1 ILCINRL
8 KNVINYEIIREF
20 ANILEKKEIYL
31 IYNKNEYKAK
41 EDMDRLEKNLNS
53 KNLHIIP
60 CNSIKRSV
68 ILFQGELSIE
78 IYDYILPIFGKSVH
92 YSNYIIDFD
101 KKYQEKLVESVIA
114 EHNLSLN
121 EKI

>member
-1 ILCINRL
+1 M
-8 KNVINYEIIREF
+8 
-20 ANILEKKEIYL
+20 
-31 IYNKNEYKAK
+31 YNKNEYKAK

-101 KKYQEKLVESVIA
+101 KKYQEKLVVSVIA

-121 EKI
+121 VKI